1 MLLGPPPGDAR
12 PSAPYASISLS
23 SAFGSPLRP
32 SSVPTAIRSNRSS
45 TTRRHPRS
53 PAKRSRPSKGR
64 RRFNRRAVAV
74 IGLASA
80 IAATLAYSQLY
91 RGATSAAASCTV
103 AGPSGSQ
110 PFRIS
115 PEQAQ
120 NASIIAAVA
129 LKKGLP
135 DHAVTVALATSLQ
148 ESKLRNLAYGDLD
161 SVGLFQQRPS
171 QGWGPRSQ
179 LLDPIYAASAFFN
192 RLVQVN
198 GWSSLTV
205 TEAAQSVQLSAAPTA
220 YAAWEPEAR
229 ALAIALTGE
238 QPAALS
244 CRLPGFAGPKPATS
258 ALAAASTNEMG
269 SPMLGVPLNL
279 KVGWQVAS
287 WAVAHAW
294 QYHLQTVRF
303 GNWTW
308 SASAGVWVPGAPS
321 GTATTGNPVLVTY
334 AS

>member
-1 MLLGPPPGDAR
+1 
-12 PSAPYASISLS
+12 
-23 SAFGSPLRP
+23 
-32 SSVPTAIRSNRSS
+32 
-45 TTRRHPRS
+45 
-53 PAKRSRPSKGR
+53 
-64 RRFNRRAVAV
+64 
-74 IGLASA
+74 
-80 IAATLAYSQLY
+80 
-91 RGATSAAASCTV
+91 V
-103 AGPSGSQ
+103 AGPSASQ
-110 PFRIS
+110 PFRLT

-129 LKKGLP
+129 LKKGLS

-179 LLDPIYAASAFFN
+179 LLDPVYASSAFFD

-198 GWSSLTV
+198 GWSSLAV

-229 ALAIALTGE
+229 SLAIALTGE
-238 QPAALS
+238 QPAAFT
-244 CRLPGFAGPKPATS
+244 CRLPGFAGPKPAAS
-258 ALAAASTNEMG
+258 ALAAAATKEMG
-269 SPMLGVPLNL
+269 SPMIGAPLNL

-294 QYHLQTVRF
+294 QYHLQTVQF

-308 SASAGVWVPGAPS
+308 SSSSGIWVPGAAS
-321 GTATTGNPVLVTY
+321 GTPTAGNPVLVTY
-334 AS
+334 SS